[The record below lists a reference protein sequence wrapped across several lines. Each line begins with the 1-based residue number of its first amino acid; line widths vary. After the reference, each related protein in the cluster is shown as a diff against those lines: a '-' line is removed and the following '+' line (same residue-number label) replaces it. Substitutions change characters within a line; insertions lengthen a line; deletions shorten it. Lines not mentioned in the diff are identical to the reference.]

1 MIINYF
7 CKIVSFRSKIFKYL
21 CRDLQAIS
29 TTHEIIRSEDIARK
43 RGYVLWGGDY
53 TRGLLV
59 LFTRYNIVSG
69 GIIIVTYEP
78 ATDACHMVVCFQL
91 TN

>member
-29 TTHEIIRSEDIARK
+29 TTHEIIRSEDITAVS
-43 RGYVLWGGDY
+43 GYVLWSGDC
-53 TRGLLV
+53 TRG
-59 LFTRYNIVSG
+59 VSETV
-69 GIIIVTYEP
+69 ICDKSQSSLP
-78 ATDACHMVVCFQL
+78 
-91 TN
+91 